1 MVASLLRSVH
11 YHERPRPRALRR
23 RLGWRRVVVDVSLLG
38 VIALLILAAV
48 VVAVGQRGVIVGM
61 RVPRGPVLVIVAEA
75 TSVVVAD
82 VPMVVAMR
90 GRRVGVLGFL

>member
-1 MVASLLRSVH
+1 
-11 YHERPRPRALRR
+11 
-23 RLGWRRVVVDVSLLG
+23 VVVDVSLLG

-61 RVPRGPVLVIVAEA
+61 RVPRRPVLIIVAEA

-82 VPMVVAMR
+82 MPMIVAMLGR
-90 GRRVGVLGFL
+90 GVGVLGFLSLALGALPDIAHCGASSWIHGCLDNPA